1 MGEDINNTDVVDGK
15 FNSLVNQN
23 SLLIVLFKE
32 FA

>member
-1 MGEDINNTDVVDGK
+1 MGEDINKVDYIGK